1 MDLVTSSPGDKDPR
15 VMDLLNE
22 DRRPLRLCGF
32 GVVVAAAVVITAAAA
47 AGGGGAEGGAGL
59 TVAWDRSFRV
69 FGVIGGGAA
78 AETVITLPICL
89 FCGIL
94 TPPTLPAPPYSSF
107 SPLLPIECVESAK

>member
-22 DRRPLRLCGF
+22 DRRPLRRWGF
-32 GVVVAAAVVITAAAA
+32 GVIVADAAVVITAAAA
-47 AGGGGAEGGAGL
+47 AEGGAGL

-89 FCGIL
+89 CCGIP